1 MSREAEQPQ
10 AYEAPVVEELDV
22 SQGPI
27 ETVAM
32 IISGPA

>member
-1 MSREAEQPQ
+1 MDQGSQD
-10 AYEAPVVEELDV
+10 YEAPLVEELDV

-32 IISGPA
+32 VISGPA

>member
-1 MSREAEQPQ
+1 MEEQPE
-10 AYEAPVVEELDV
+10 YESPQVEELDV

-32 IISGPA
+32 VISGPA

>member
-1 MSREAEQPQ
+1 MDGQP
-10 AYEAPVVEELDV
+10 AYEAPVIEELDV

-32 IISGPA
+32 IISGPG

>member
-1 MSREAEQPQ
+1 MSQGHD
-10 AYEAPVVEELDV
+10 YEAPVVEEIDV

-32 IISGPA
+32 VISGPA